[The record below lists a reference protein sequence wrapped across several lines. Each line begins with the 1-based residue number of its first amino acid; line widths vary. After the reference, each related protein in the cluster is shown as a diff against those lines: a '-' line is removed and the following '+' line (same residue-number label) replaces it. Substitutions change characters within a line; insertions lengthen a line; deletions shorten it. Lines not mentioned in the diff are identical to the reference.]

1 MRPGRSARLYP
12 SRFVHRPSGITRL
25 AVTSRSLARLGRHGD
40 PAGPVRAVAH
50 RDVRDTRVRGVGR
63 GVARL
68 GPGGAPVGGPMPRP
82 PGTTR
87 APTRGRPPRRP
98 PLRTPTR
105 PPPRPP
111 TPAAGGTRRH
121 ARLPPR
127 RHARRTP
134 YPPGTPRGRPYA
146 PGASPS
152 PARPPRE
159 SLSLDART
167 PRSTGARPRAPRT
180 TPACR
185 AAVRRPAREYRHA
198 GRTPGG
204 DDSARLG
211 RRRDTRCGRPRRR
224 EWARPGRNRG
234 RSGIATRHNT
244 WGCDDHPATT
254 YMLCDAAGSPFRS
267 NGGATQ
273 EGTRCEAGT
282 APAAVSGNECR
293 PAVPNAQRGSASDDH
308 GELRGPPS
316 TSCPVAP
323 RHARESEYL
332 PAVRAFGRGVTVR
345 TSSRGEST

>member
-1 MRPGRSARLYP
+1 M
-12 SRFVHRPSGITRL
+12 
-25 AVTSRSLARLGRHGD
+25 VTSRSLARLGRHGD

-68 GPGGAPVGGPMPRP
+68 GPGGTPVAGPTPRP

-87 APTRGRPPRRP
+87 APAGVRPPHRTSLRTSP
-98 PLRTPTR
+98 RTPTK
-105 PPPRPP
+105 PPPRSPA
-111 TPAAGGTRRH
+111 PAAGGTRR
-121 ARLPPR
+121 L
-127 RHARRTP
+127 
-134 YPPGTPRGRPYA
+134 GRA
-146 PGASPS
+146 PS
-152 PARPPRE
+152 PA
-159 SLSLDART
+159 D
-167 PRSTGARPRAPRT
+167 
-180 TPACR
+180 TPAGR
-185 AAVRRPAREYRHA
+185 RTRPARPAADRTPPRLASAPAAAPRRPVFPTPGHRVRHA
-198 GRTPGG
+198 PGDARRAQRRRVVEPFGGPRTGTVMPGVRREERVPRG
-204 DDSARLG
+204 PG

-224 EWARPGRNRG
+224 AWARPGRNRG
-234 RSGIATRHNT
+234 TSGIATRHNT

-267 NGGATQ
+267 NGRATQ

-293 PAVPNAQRGSASDDH
+293 PGAPNAERGSATDDH